1 MIKEITKDTK
11 VLTVPSKKVKY
22 DDEHTK
28 QLIIDLIDTANSL
41 GTDKCVGLAAIQI
54 SDPSSVIIVFDGVK
68 FIPYVNPVITKYIG
82 DQYETE
88 EGCVSME
95 GTSIVKRYRGV
106 EIMHQKGNKF
116 VKEKHFGFYA
126 EIIQHEVDHLHGKLI

>member
-28 QLIIDLIDTANSL
+28 QLIVDLIDTANSI

-54 SDPSSVIIVFDGVK
+54 SD
-68 FIPYVNPVITKYIG
+68 
-82 DQYETE
+82 
-88 EGCVSME
+88 
-95 GTSIVKRYRGV
+95 
-106 EIMHQKGNKF
+106 HQM
-116 VKEKHFGFYA
+116 
-126 EIIQHEVDHLHGKLI
+126 